1 MRKVALLIIAAVT
14 LTSCAS
20 VTPVSFSYTETYFP
34 AIGVEET
41 EELGATLLSYV
52 NVAEMDS
59 YRIVRQIQ
67 TKKNFAGV
75 YSVFPPQVLRPTSV
89 NEKGE
94 TFYTIETSSIF
105 GGLSVNGPS
114 PIKPQAVLREG
125 EMCLVAGYAGNSCF
139 GLNSFAAARYVDVN
153 SPSIRQELIYNGRTE
168 DSVKFLN
175 REITGSDML
184 RAPFNQEVTYDL
196 SEGSRIGFKGARFD
210 VIEATNRGI
219 TYRVLQSF
227 DKLTA
232 NQ

>member
-75 YSVFPPQVLRPTSV
+75 YSVFPPQVFALAQLPCGNLDQLNQECQRPSDIFVRPV
-89 NEKGE
+89 NE
-94 TFYTIETSSIF
+94 
-105 GGLSVNGPS
+105 
-114 PIKPQAVLREG
+114 
-125 EMCLVAGYAGNSCF
+125 
-139 GLNSFAAARYVDVN
+139 ARKHWR
-153 SPSIRQELIYNGRTE
+153 ILISQR
-168 DSVKFLN
+168 
-175 REITGSDML
+175 
-184 RAPFNQEVTYDL
+184 VTW
-196 SEGSRIGFKGARFD
+196 
-210 VIEATNRGI
+210 
-219 TYRVLQSF
+219 
-227 DKLTA
+227 
-232 NQ
+232 